1 MCLKL
6 ILSLSIAGLVSAA
19 QIPGPEERI
28 VGGHFIPIEYVPWQV
43 SVQIFSNHKCGGVIY
58 SDRAILTAAHCLR
71 DVNITDLS
79 VRAGSSHW
87 SKGGQVLRVLNAIPH
102 PKYLYSDYPY
112 DIAVLI
118 LEAPLKL
125 GGAVRK
131 ISLAEKTPEDGTITL
146 VSGWGDTLENS
157 SFPWPILHGVH
168 ETILNRME
176 CQKIYSSLTKLTNDM
191 ICTHG
196 PGRSA
201 CRGDSGGPLVEM
213 ETRKLIGIVSWG
225 FRCGTAPGVYAD
237 VAFFR
242 NWIKYTV
249 QENI

>member
-19 QIPGPEERI
+19 QIPGPEDRI

-43 SVQIFSNHKCGGVIY
+43 SVLNVSNHNCGGVIY
-58 SDRAILTAAHCLR
+58 SDRAILTAAHCIIKL
-71 DVNITDLS
+71 NITDIS

-131 ISLAEKTPEDGTITL
+131 ISLAEKTPKAGTITL
-146 VSGWGDTLENS
+146 ASGWGYTLEGS

-168 ETILNRME
+168 LSILNRTE
-176 CQKIYSSLTKLTNDM
+176 CQKYYSSLTDDM
-191 ICTHG
+191 ICAGGHG
-196 PGRSA
+196 RDT
-201 CRGDSGGPLVEM
+201 CTTDSGGPLVEM
-213 ETRKLIGIVSWG
+213 KTRKLIGIVNWG
-225 FRCGTAPGVYAD
+225 NGCGRAPGVYAD

-242 NWIKYTV
+242 NWIEDTV